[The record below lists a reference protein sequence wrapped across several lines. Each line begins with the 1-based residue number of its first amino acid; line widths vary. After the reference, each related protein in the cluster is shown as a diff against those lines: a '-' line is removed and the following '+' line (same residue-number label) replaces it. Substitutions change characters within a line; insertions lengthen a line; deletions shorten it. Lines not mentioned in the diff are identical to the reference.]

1 MNRIETAFGAAYS
14 NGTTTFRLM
23 SITSAGQLT
32 NHGSWTHPANTRQ
45 YTVTSISTGDLHGR
59 AVYIECTDGGANANG
74 YTASLRWQLTS

>member
-1 MNRIETAFGAAYS
+1 MNRIETSFGAASS
-14 NGTTTFRLM
+14 NGTTTFRLRSM
-23 SITSAGQLT
+23 ESDGTLH
-32 NHGSWTHPANTRQ
+32 NHGSWQHPANTKQ